1 MIKLKNLLSEE
12 ATGYK
17 QALEKFL
24 KYGNKQIEAY
34 FKKNYD
40 KTHARG
46 QYRQIAL
53 LKPGKKYD
61 RVVNVRADEMKK
73 SDGGV
78 HCFIE
83 RETGIIYKPKGWTG
97 PAKDGRASIF
107 KPATY
112 KKIDP
117 HGSWLYKIY
126 KEEKLPESTK
136 EYGKTLEKIA
146 NDKKLKMISKKD
158 RDTLKRLALL
168 MKEGKTLNQE

>member
-1 MIKLKNLLSEE
+1 
-12 ATGYK
+12 
-17 QALEKFL
+17 
-24 KYGNKQIEAY
+24 
-34 FKKNYD
+34 
-40 KTHARG
+40 
-46 QYRQIAL
+46 
-53 LKPGKKYD
+53 
-61 RVVNVRADEMKK
+61 MKK

-126 KEEKLPESTK
+126 KEEKLPESTDA
-136 EYGKTLEKIA
+136 YGKSLEKIA